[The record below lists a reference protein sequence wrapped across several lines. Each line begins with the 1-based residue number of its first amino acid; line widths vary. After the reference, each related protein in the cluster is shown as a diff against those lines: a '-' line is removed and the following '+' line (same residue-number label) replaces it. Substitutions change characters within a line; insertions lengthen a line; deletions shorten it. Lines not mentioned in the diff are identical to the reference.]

1 MLDIEGKLSATT
13 DGKYDFDALVA
24 IIALLRGEDGCPWD
38 KEQTHKSI
46 RNNLIEEAFELA
58 EALDE
63 DSAQHM
69 REELGDV
76 LLQVV
81 FHSDIE
87 RERGRFTV
95 TDVTDAVVR
104 KLLFRHPHVFGS
116 VQAET
121 SAEVLT
127 NWDVLKAEEKGQDTL
142 HDAVSAVSKTLPA
155 TWRAEKI
162 LKKAWKSDTCA
173 AEGLVAALKRE
184 AGTPQE
190 RLSSEVYG
198 LILEARRAG
207 LDFEAA
213 IDAANERAVALTG
226 GAPFGQRT
234 GQS

>member
-1 MLDIEGKLSATT
+1 MLDIEGKLSVTT
-13 DGKYDFDALVA
+13 DGKYDFGALVS
-24 IIALLRGEDGCPWD
+24 IIALLRGEGGCPWD
-38 KEQTHKSI
+38 IEQTHKSI

-63 DSAQHM
+63 DGAQHM

-87 RERGRFTV
+87 RARGRFDV

-116 VQAET
+116 AQAET

-142 HDAVSAVSKTLPA
+142 YDAVDAVSKTLPA

-162 LKKAWKSDTCA
+162 VKKAWKSDERIAQEIVDT
-173 AEGLVAALKRE
+173 LTRE
-184 AGTPQE
+184 AAQPQE
-190 RLSSEVYG
+190 KLSAEVFS

-213 IDAANERAVALTG
+213 VDAANNRAVAITG
-226 GAPFGQRT
+226 EMPAGR
-234 GQS
+234 